1 MSQKRTSPYTHT
13 HTFGQDEVRAGERK
27 TLLVIAITA
36 TMMVVEII
44 TGSLF
49 GSLALL
55 ADGIHMASHTAA
67 LLIAAVAYIYARRN
81 AGSQHYSFGT
91 GKVNALAG
99 FSSAIILAIFA
110 LSMVWESIQRFIS
123 PVEIE
128 FNQAILVAA
137 IGLVVNVA
145 CALILNSGGHSHD
158 HDHDHEHH
166 HHSHDDHNLRSAY
179 LHVIADA
186 LTSVLAIFALLG
198 GKYFNLV
205 WMDPLMGIVGA
216 VMVSRWAFG
225 LMRDTSRVLLD
236 RQVSADLQA
245 KIVQAIED
253 GRGDRVSDLHI
264 WAIGPGIYAAILAV
278 VSAQP
283 RSPQAYKALLP
294 EHLGIV
300 HASVEV
306 HHAPDAD
313 L

>member
-166 HHSHDDHNLRSAY
+166 HHSHEDHNLRSAY